1 MLHSY
6 IYDAL
11 YQRIKK
17 HRLDHGGNQEEHI
30 YYFRINLNCIP
41 EDLTNEASE
50 IVWECSYQLWDKAI
64 QKIALT
70 QIQHKLRFQG
80 QYLDR
85 KIGLHYNT
93 FRYCDRDIGRFI
105 QPDLIG
111 FLVGINLYQFDRLG
125 LMHGEVIVLSIL

>member
-1 MLHSY
+1 M
-6 IYDAL
+6 
-11 YQRIKK
+11 
-17 HRLDHGGNQEEHI
+17 
-30 YYFRINLNCIP
+30 
-41 EDLTNEASE
+41 
-50 IVWECSYQLWDKAI
+50 
-64 QKIALT
+64 
-70 QIQHKLRFQG
+70 QHKLMFQG